1 MASLNFIV
9 LQKQINTINFLIIF
23 FHILKYKF
31 IFFFF
36 IYNIYMK
43 QYKIFLAISHDRK
56 LIKQILLD
64 KNGWASKFD
73 ISFTENKKD
82 ANVMIYSCSNIE
94 IKKKFD
100 NNFGGFSVCDRGKSP
115 HEIYI
120 NLDRWFKTPHNFKIH
135 KKQIIG
141 GDRDKSEQLFYRQ
154 YVLQHELGH
163 SIDLA
168 DHVLY
173 DKKSNKHFGP
183 VMFQQTRGNI
193 INDKILY
200 IPNPWIVLN
209 YQKFNKENLKKFKVI
224 QQNYL

>member
-1 MASLNFIV
+1 M
-9 LQKQINTINFLIIF
+9 
-23 FHILKYKF
+23 
-31 IFFFF
+31 
-36 IYNIYMK
+36 
-43 QYKIFLAISHDRK
+43 YKIFLDVSHDK
-56 LIKQILLD
+56 DLMKKILLD

-73 ISFTENKKD
+73 ISFTENKKN
-82 ANVMIYSCSNIE
+82 ANVIIYSLTDNE
-94 IKKKFD
+94 IKKKVGK
-100 NNFGGFSVCDRGKSP
+100 NFSGFSVCDRGCSP

-120 NLDRWFKTPHNFKIH
+120 NKNRWFKTPHNFKIH
-135 KKQIIG
+135 RSQIIG
-141 GDRDKSEQLFYRQ
+141 GNRKKSEQLFYRQ

-173 DKKSNKHFGP
+173 DEKSNKHFGP

-209 YQKFNKENLKKFKVI
+209 YNKFNRNNLKKFKNI
-224 QQNYL
+224 ERNYINYL